1 MARQIRGILLEGPPC
16 SEKTSLFQ
24 AIRHRQAER
33 PDAERNTIFYRNNI
47 PKTST
52 RYTGPYRPLGR
63 MASACAG

>member
-33 PDAERNTIFYRNNI
+33 PDAERNNI